1 MLNFPKEENMKAI
14 NYTPEMEQAI
24 REEAPLNIAKA
35 RQLANELGKKPRSV
49 IAKAISMGLP
59 YEAAKPTR
67 KNGSPVA
74 RKADYV
80 RAIEKALSS
89 GEGALVGL
97 EKATASALE
106 MLLSEIA

>member
-1 MLNFPKEENMKAI
+1 MKSL

-24 REEAPLNIAKA
+24 RAESPLNIAKA

-67 KNGSPVA
+67 KNGSA
-74 RKADYV
+74 IYRKADTV
-80 RAIEKALSS
+80 AAIEKALCS
-89 GEGALVGL
+89 GSGALVGL
-97 EKATASALE
+97 EKATAAALD